1 MIGSLSCSC
10 RVELK
15 EGNKNPC
22 FVCMGVSFLLIAL
35 LVVLVAFIV
44 HYVRPNGSVCKAA
57 LELTSCDSETEQ
69 YFFYHDPER
78 HVCMVR
84 WQLDPGCLEG
94 RNRFA
99 SATECRERCVRNIP
113 LQGTGQNLPAECTE
127 PVKAVPCKDGE
138 IKRRDHPYYFEDG
151 KCNVQS
157 GSKCL
162 YGPNRFVSQ
171 QECYEVCLDA

>member
-1 MIGSLSCSC
+1 
-10 RVELK
+10 
-15 EGNKNPC
+15 
-22 FVCMGVSFLLIAL
+22 
-35 LVVLVAFIV
+35 
-44 HYVRPNGSVCKAA
+44 
-57 LELTSCDSETEQ
+57 
-69 YFFYHDPER
+69 
-78 HVCMVR
+78 MVR

-99 SATECRERCVRNIP
+99 SATECREHCVRNIS
-113 LQGTGQNLPAECTE
+113 LHGTGQNLPAECTE

-171 QECYEVCLDA
+171 QECYEVCLDAAEPACRLPRLQGACRMNEKHFEYYYDNSTKTCVSWRTACLAGPNRHESLSGCIDACSRNVFRKLMMVG